1 MSSRIS
7 PHAVDEQRAL
17 RARLDVIE
25 AEAKQL
31 RAQLGGGL
39 PGAGFDRIEAV
50 ERLAVDGRF
59 AASGDVLGQMF
70 ADAPAAIA
78 ILVGPD
84 HRFLLSNR
92 LHDEWTGGR
101 VVLGESV
108 ARLFPAAQPAGFI
121 DLLDRVLRT
130 GESLSAQEAPLL
142 SDPTRYT
149 NFYYRRLQGFGEGSG
164 GYGVLALGV
173 DVTAQVVARKRAQAI
188 AAVAQALSDATS
200 PRAVADVLVQRAH
213 DVLDAA
219 GTVVLFAADEDS
231 RSASLVASR
240 GLPAARM
247 ARYQPMPLD
256 AQTPLADAMRTD
268 QPVLIETRA
277 KLVAAYPELA
287 ESPVAAD
294 QLQAVAAIPLRQR
307 GRVVGGFAVSFAAP
321 HAFDA
326 DERAFLLSIVEQ
338 GALALERA
346 QFLEQR
352 LRVDAEMRASERRFR
367 AVFDHSVDAMVIIDD
382 QRAFVDLNR
391 AACRLL
397 RTPREALLGR
407 SSADVIAETPS
418 HESGSLWSSFRSDGQ
433 QRGEVRLRRADGTT
447 VDVEYS
453 AAADILPGRHLA
465 VWRDIEERKRAS
477 DNLRFLADASCA
489 LGSTVDAECALASVV
504 RLAVPTVADWAALD
518 MLDDD
523 GSIRRVH
530 AEHSDRA
537 KLELERELH
546 QKFAPRL
553 TDERGA
559 GHVIR
564 TGSSELMSDL
574 EDALS
579 AQEASDPARVAAA
592 RALGLSSWIC
602 VPISLRGRTMG
613 AISFVNAESQRR
625 FSRGDLTICEEV
637 ARRASIAIDNTR
649 ALREAQ
655 EANRLKDEFLS
666 TVSHELRTPLTAILG
681 WATLLLR
688 GASPGAVAKSDV
700 LRRGLETIERNARA
714 QGRLIEDVLDVARII
729 SGKLRLQLGVVDL
742 AAVVAAAVDVVTPAA
757 EAKRVRLVAEMGEP
771 QPVFGDA
778 DRLQQVVWNLLSNA
792 VKFTPSGGRV
802 DVHLHARGGQVELCV
817 SDTGQGI
824 QPDVLPYIFDR
835 FRQADSSASRQ
846 HGGLGLGLAIA
857 RHLVEL
863 HGGEVS
869 AQSHGQGRGATFRLR
884 LPLRTTAPMV
894 DGDPVDDVPVAA
906 VSGVRLDGVRV
917 LVCEDDEDTRELIRV
932 MLHGAGAEVRAVAG
946 AAEALESMAAFA
958 PRVLLS
964 DVGMPGE
971 DGYSLVR
978 RVRELPPERG
988 GRVPAVALT
997 AYARAEDAG
1006 EASRAGFDVHLAKP
1020 VRERELLEVV
1030 ARLAAS
1036 TR

>member
-1 MSSRIS
+1 MSSRTS

-17 RARLDVIE
+17 RARLDVLE
-25 AEAKQL
+25 AETKQL

-39 PGAGFDRIEAV
+39 AGAGFERIEAV

-92 LHDEWTGGR
+92 LHDAWTGGR

-108 ARLFPAAQPAGFI
+108 ARLFPEAQAAGFI
-121 DLLDRVLRT
+121 ELLDRVLRT

-149 NFYYRRLQGFGEGSG
+149 NFYYRRLQGFGERG

-188 AAVAQALSDATS
+188 AAVAQALSEATS
-200 PRAVADVLVQRAH
+200 PGAVADVLVQRAH

-219 GTVVLFAADEDS
+219 GTVVFFAADEDG
-231 RSASLVASR
+231 RSASLIASR
-240 GLPAARM
+240 GMPAARM
-247 ARYQPMPLD
+247 GRYQPMPLD

-277 KLVAAYPELA
+277 KLVAAYPGLA
-287 ESPVAAD
+287 DSPVAAE

-321 HAFDA
+321 HRFDP
-326 DERAFLLSIVEQ
+326 DERAFLLSIAEQ

-346 QFLEQR
+346 HFLEQR

-367 AVFDHSVDAMVIIDD
+367 AVFDHAVDAMVITDD

-407 SSADVIAETPS
+407 SSVEVIADAP
-418 HESGSLWSSFRSDGQ
+418 ESASLWSSFRSDGK
-433 QRGEVRLRRADGTT
+433 QRGEIRLRRADGTT

-523 GSIRRVH
+523 GSIRRVR

-537 KLELERELH
+537 RLELERELH
-546 QKFAPRL
+546 QKFPPRL
-553 TDERGA
+553 ADERGA

-564 TGSSELMSDL
+564 TGSSELMPDL
-574 EDALS
+574 EEALS
-579 AQEASDPARVAAA
+579 ALEASDPARVAAA

-625 FSRGDLTICEEV
+625 FSRADLTICEEV

-802 DVHLHARGGQVELCV
+802 EVHLRARGGQVELCV

-869 AQSHGQGRGATFRLR
+869 AHSHGLGRGATFRLR
-884 LPLRTTAPMV
+884 LPLRTTAPLL
-894 DGDPVDDVPVAA
+894 DGDSVDDVPVAA
-906 VSGVRLDGVRV
+906 VSSIRLDGVRV

-932 MLHGAGAEVRAVAG
+932 MLGGAGAEVRAVAG
-946 AAEALESMAAFA
+946 AAEALESLAAFA

-988 GRVPAVALT
+988 GRIPAVALT
-997 AYARAEDAG
+997 AYARPEDAG

-1036 TR
+1036 MR